1 MIRIILFTFLTCTLI
16 ALHAAIFTVTNTNAT
31 GAGSLAQ
38 AVDDARFTGTLD
50 TIVFD
55 IPGPAPHTITSG
67 SIFFYSSTYVDGDS
81 QPANGYTGAGKKI
94 IFSSSGVDPNGF
106 GFFTD
111 RCTVKNILFEN
122 WDNSVVTF
130 SGASYH
136 TFEGNAFIGRAAS
149 GGFSILG
156 YACDSCII
164 KDNLF
169 NKEEV
174 GGPCLGFSP
183 SYHVL
188 FTASKNMEFT
198 GNEMCVFN
206 NTQAFRLT
214 DIDSST
220 IQGNILGGNPDDCST
235 LNQTGISFN
244 DTSTNNV
251 IGGIL
256 PGEANT

>member
-1 MIRIILFTFLTCTLI
+1 MIRILLFTLLTCPQI

-67 SIFFYSSTYVDGDS
+67 SIFFYSPTYIDGDS

-94 IFSSSGVDPNGF
+94 IFSSSGADPNGF

-111 RCTVKNILFEN
+111 RCTIKNIQFED
-122 WDNSVVTF
+122 WSNSVVGF

-136 TFEGNAFIGRAAS
+136 IIEGNAFVKRSGS
-149 GGFSILG
+149 GGLAFHSYG
-156 YACDSCII
+156 CDSCII

-169 NKEEV
+169 NMEEP
-174 GGPCLGFSP
+174 GGPCVGVYP
-183 SYHVL
+183 STQIL
-188 FTASKNMEFT
+188 FTASKNLEIT
-198 GNEMCVFN
+198 GNEICV
-206 NTQAFRLT
+206 
-214 DIDSST
+214 ST
-220 IQGNILGGNPDDCST
+220 I
-235 LNQTGISFN
+235 
-244 DTSTNNV
+244 
-251 IGGIL
+251 
-256 PGEANT
+256 A